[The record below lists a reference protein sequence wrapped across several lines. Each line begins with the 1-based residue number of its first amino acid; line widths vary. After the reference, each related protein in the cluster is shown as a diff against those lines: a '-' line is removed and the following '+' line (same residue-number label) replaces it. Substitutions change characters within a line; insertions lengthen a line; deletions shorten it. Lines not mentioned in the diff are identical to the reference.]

1 MLLLLTVAVVT
12 FDTVVIVV
20 RSIDDATATTYAFTL
35 HRIGI
40 VAYRNKTQGCTTH
53 FPLPMCFLQLGFV
66 CGILVGTYTNVQ
78 LPGRRSGDC
87 NEEESASEEGKRDL
101 GINVIFGQHVKG
113 EQELLY
119 LTPATQAEVQESD
132 KVSDDGNFPLST
144 KESDFFIRDNFS
156 SARSDFRPGLLRTRA
171 SLRPSPV

>member
-1 MLLLLTVAVVT
+1 M
-12 FDTVVIVV
+12 
-20 RSIDDATATTYAFTL
+20 R
-35 HRIGI
+35 
-40 VAYRNKTQGCTTH
+40 
-53 FPLPMCFLQLGFV
+53 FLQLSFV
-66 CGILVGTYTNVQ
+66 CGILVGTYTNVPGLLG

-87 NEEESASEEGKRDL
+87 NKEESASEEGKRDL